1 MSGVRITLAA
11 LTTACLA
18 IVSNAQAATL
28 ALLPADPDR
37 LFAAA
42 AVVLVYLAFTAFVLL
57 RHRAQRAPVPVATSD
72 AERNGV
78 LIAYA
83 SQTGYA
89 EELARSTSQALRDAA
104 TPTRIVSF
112 AQLDRAA
119 LEAAQTALFIV
130 STTGEGDPPDPAAR
144 FVRTVM
150 RAPLSATKL
159 RYGVLALGDRSFT
172 NFCAFGDAVDGWLA
186 ERRATRLFDAVRVH
200 NGDPAALA
208 IWWQRVEEITGQQIA
223 APQPAMTFSPWTLT
237 ARAPA
242 NPAAP
247 EHRAF
252 YVSLQPQGALPNWTA
267 GDVAVVRPH
276 NDPASVTALLARL
289 ALDADMQLDGTSGRQ
304 SLATHLAQS
313 VLPETAEE
321 TEALARL
328 SPALL
333 VKTLQPLPTREYSIT
348 SLPADGRIELLIR
361 QTHRPDGRLGVGSGW
376 LTAHAPLRGPVELS
390 VRTNAGFHPP
400 DPARPMILI
409 GNGTGIG
416 GLRAH
421 LKARAAAGATRN
433 WLIFGERSA
442 AADFFYRDDIS
453 KWRWARVLERVDF
466 AFSRDGA
473 KRTYVQDCVR
483 ARADDIRAWVAE
495 GAAIYVCGSLRGMST
510 AVTEALA
517 EIVGATTLT
526 DMIETGRYRRDVY

>member
-1 MSGVRITLAA
+1 MRLALA
-11 LTTACLA
+11 LLTTAALA
-18 IVSNAQAATL
+18 VAGGAQAAYL
-28 ALLPADPDR
+28 GALTAEPNR
-37 LFAAA
+37 IFAAA
-42 AVVLVYLAFTAFVLL
+42 AVVLLYLSLTALILL
-57 RHRAQRAPVPVATSD
+57 RYAARYSASPPATVSG
-72 AERNGV
+72 ERGSV

-89 EELARSTSQALRDAA
+89 EELARSTSQALQQSN
-104 TPTRIVSF
+104 TPTRVLSF
-112 AQLDRAA
+112 SDLDADA
-119 LEAAQTALFIV
+119 LQAAQTALFII

-150 RAPLSATKL
+150 GTPLSAAKL

-172 NFCAFGDAVDGWLA
+172 RFCAFGEAVDGWLA
-186 ERRATRLFDAVRVH
+186 KQSATRLFDAVRVH

-208 IWWQRVEEITGQQIA
+208 IWWQRVEEITGQRIA
-223 APQPAMTFSPWTLT
+223 PPAATTNVSPWTLI

-242 NPAAP
+242 SPASG
-247 EHRAF
+247 EHPAY
-252 YVSLQPQGALPNWTA
+252 YVSLQPLGALPHWTA
-267 GDVAVVRPH
+267 GDVAVVRPN
-276 NDPASVTALLARL
+276 NDPAVVAQLLLRL
-289 ALDADMQLDGTSGRQ
+289 GLDGDMQLHGAAGRHT
-304 SLATHLAQS
+304 LAEHLAQS
-313 VLPETAEE
+313 TLPETADDI
-321 TEALARL
+321 EALARL

-333 VKTLQPLPTREYSIT
+333 VKSLQPLPVREYSIA
-348 SLPADGRIELLIR
+348 SLPADGQIDLLIR

-376 LTAHAPLRGPVELS
+376 LTAHAGLNAPVELS
-390 VRTNAGFHPP
+390 VRTNASFHPP
-400 DPARPMILI
+400 DPDRPMILI

-442 AADFFYRDDIS
+442 ASDFFYRDDIS

-466 AFSRDGA
+466 AFSRDAA

-483 ARADDIRAWVAE
+483 IRADDIRTWVGD

-510 AVTEALA
+510 AVTEALG
-517 EIVGATTLT
+517 EIVGEATLT
-526 DMIETGRYRRDVY
+526 EMIETGRYRRDVY